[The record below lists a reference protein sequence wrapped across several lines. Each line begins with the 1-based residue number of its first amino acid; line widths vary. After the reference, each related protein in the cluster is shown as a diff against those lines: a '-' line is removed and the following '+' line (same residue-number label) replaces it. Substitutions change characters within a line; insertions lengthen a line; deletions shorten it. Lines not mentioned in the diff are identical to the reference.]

1 MPFADNPFS
10 SKKMIDHNTVQQIL
24 DTADIVDVVSD
35 FVALKRRGA
44 NWIGLCPF
52 HNDRRPSFYVSRAKG
67 ICKCFA
73 CGEGGSAVN
82 FIMKHEQL
90 SYPEALRYLARK
102 YHIEIQEKEL
112 TDEEKQAQT
121 EREAMLMLNEWAC
134 AYFEKQLHETQAGQ
148 EIGLSYFRER
158 GFNDVTI
165 KEYRLGYSSEG
176 YDDFYKA
183 AVAQGFN
190 PKLLFDTGLCIPNE
204 RDEGGHDRFRGR
216 VMFPIMNIAGKVI
229 AFGGRTLKKDKNIA
243 KYVNSPE
250 SAIYSKRNVIYG
262 LYQAKR
268 EISKED
274 KCFIVEGYADV
285 ISMHQAGFKNV
296 IASSGTALTEGHIQ
310 AIRRFTS
317 NVTEMFDGDAAGIKA
332 AIRGVDMLLKEG
344 ISIKVLPLPPDDDPD
359 TFVRA
364 HSHTEVEEYISQNEA
379 DFIHFKSDV
388 VLKDAKNDP
397 IKRTA
402 AITDVVKSIALIP
415 DEIARMV
422 YAKECSTL
430 FGFDEQT
437 ILRQIKQYRN
447 KYREQWRKEREQ
459 QQAREQ
465 RLNQQES
472 NVAPVV
478 PPLDEDAPPPPPPE
492 DFTSETGPAITAP
505 LPPRATGASD
515 SVVVQEREVIRLIV
529 NYGMCYLTDTE
540 YDDGTVRPT
549 TVLEHINNVISL
561 EQIDFSDPLYKH
573 TFEVAKQYIEPFYHD
588 LEAFNIQLEESTQQF
603 VEQEM
608 TEQDDEE
615 PVALDS
621 AALINAQLHK
631 EQAIRAKANVKAKN
645 ELMDYCCGY
654 LMKVLCSIDDDNVR
668 QLACDLATDSLPQL
682 SKIHTQ
688 FAVILEERDKLLSVV
703 PERLYNWM
711 NALIVQRINET
722 QTRIASASA
731 NELPQLME
739 YLQNLYQSRHD
750 LANIIGNRVVNPK

>member
-1 MPFADNPFS
+1 
-10 SKKMIDHNTVQQIL
+10 MIDHNTVQLIL

-35 FVALKRRGA
+35 FVSLKRRGA

-148 EIGLSYFRER
+148 DIGLSYFRER
-158 GFNDVTI
+158 GFNEATI
-165 KEYRLGYSSEG
+165 KEFRLGYSSES

-190 PKLLFDTGLCIPNE
+190 PKLLFDVGLCIPDD
-204 RDEGGHDRFRGR
+204 RGGGRDRFRGR

-229 AFGGRTLKKDKNIA
+229 AFGGRTLKKDKEVA

-250 SAIYSKRNVIYG
+250 SVIYSKRDVIYG
-262 LYQAKR
+262 LFQAKR
-268 EISKED
+268 EINKQD

-296 IASSGTALTEGHIQ
+296 IASSGTALTEGHIH
-310 AIRRFTS
+310 AIRRFT
-317 NVTEMFDGDAAGIKA
+317 NNATEMFDGDAAGIKA

-344 ISIKVLPLPPDDDPD
+344 LNIKVLPLPPEDDPD
-359 TFVRA
+359 TFVRS
-364 HSHTEVEEYISQNEA
+364 HSHTEVEEYIRQNEV
-379 DFIHFKSDV
+379 DFISFKSGI
-388 VLKDAKNDP
+388 VLKDAQNDP

-415 DEIARMV
+415 DEIARGV
-422 YAKECSTL
+422 YAKECSNL

-437 ILRQIKQYRN
+437 IRRQIKQYRN
-447 KYREQWRKEREQ
+447 KYLEQWRKEREQ

-465 RLNQQES
+465 RMSQAANDS
-472 NVAPVV
+472 GDHV
-478 PPLDEDAPPPPPPE
+478 PPPPIIPDDIPISPVQVE
-492 DFTSETGPAITAP
+492 TTRQTSSATA
-505 LPPRATGASD
+505 AVSD
-515 SVVVQEREVIRLIV
+515 VVAQEREIIRLIV
-529 NYGMCYLTDTE
+529 NYGMCHLGDTKYE
-540 YDDGTVRPT
+540 DGSVCPT
-549 TVLEHINNVISL
+549 TVLEHINNELNLDNMS
-561 EQIDFSDPLYKH
+561 FSHPLYKR
-573 TFEVAKQYIEPFYHD
+573 TFDIAKQYIEPFYRD
-588 LEAFNIQLEESTQQF
+588 LAQFKEQLNEQIKQF
-603 VEQEM
+603 VASEM
-608 TEQDDEE
+608 AADDDDPEG
-615 PVALDS
+615 LDS
-621 AALINAQLHK
+621 AALINAAERK
-631 EQAIRAKANVKAKN
+631 EKAVNAKASIKAKN
-645 ELMDYCCGY
+645 EEMEFSSGY
-654 LMKVLCSIDDDNVR
+654 LMKVLCSIDDDPVR
-668 QLACDLATDSLPQL
+668 QLACEIATDNMPQL

-688 FAVILEERDKLLSVV
+688 YAVILEERDRLVTVV
-703 PERLYNWM
+703 TERLYNWK
-711 NALIVQRINET
+711 NALLIQQINET
-722 QTRIASASA
+722 KSQIAHADSS
-731 NELPQLME
+731 ELPQLMQH
-739 YLQNLYQSRHD
+739 LQNLYSLRHE
-750 LANIIGNRVVNPK
+750 LAAIIGDRVVNPD

>member
-1 MPFADNPFS
+1 
-10 SKKMIDHNTVQQIL
+10 MIDHNTVQQIL

-35 FVALKRRGA
+35 FVALKKRGA

-52 HNDRRPSFYVSRAKG
+52 HNDRRPSFYVSRSKG

-102 YHIEIQEKEL
+102 YHIDIQEKEL
-112 TDEEKQAQT
+112 TDDEKLAQT

-134 AYFEKQLHETQAGQ
+134 SYFEKQLHETQTGQ

-158 GFNDVTI
+158 GFNDTTI
-165 KEYRLGYSSEG
+165 KEFRLGYSSEG

-190 PKLLFDTGLCIPNE
+190 PKLLFDTGLCIADD
-204 RDEGGHDRFRGR
+204 RGGGRDRFRGR

-250 SAIYSKRNVIYG
+250 SSIYSKRNVIYG

-268 EISKED
+268 EISKAD

-296 IASSGTALTEGHIQ
+296 IASSGTALTEGHIH
-310 AIRRFTS
+310 AIRRFTN

-344 ISIKVLPLPPDDDPD
+344 LSIKVLPLPPEDDPD

-364 HSHTEVEEYISQNEA
+364 HSFAEVEEYIHENEA
-379 DFIHFKSDV
+379 DFINFKSNV
-388 VLKDAKNDP
+388 VLKDAQNDP

-437 ILRQIKQYRN
+437 ILRQIKQYRG
-447 KYREQWRKEREQ
+447 KYKEQWRKEREQ
-459 QQAREQ
+459 QQAREA
-465 RLNQQES
+465 RENR
-472 NVAPVV
+472 NN
-478 PPLDEDAPPPPPPE
+478 PPAIAEGPEADGETPPPPTFPLDDAPVYNEPP
-492 DFTSETGPAITAP
+492 A
-505 LPPRATGASD
+505 PPRRSISQID
-515 SVVVQEREVIRLIV
+515 SINVQEREVIRLVV

-540 YDDGTVRPT
+540 YDDGSVRHT
-549 TVLEHINNVISL
+549 TVLEHINNELNLDLMS
-561 EQIDFSDPLYKH
+561 FTDPLYKR
-573 TFEVAKQYIEPFYHD
+573 TFEIAKQYIEPFYKD
-588 LEAFNIQLEESTQQF
+588 LAEFNAGLQDRINEFIQ
-603 VEQEM
+603 QEM
-608 TEQDDEE
+608 AELDENE
-615 PVALDS
+615 LNATDS
-621 AALINAQLHK
+621 TTLINAQEHK
-631 EQAIRAKANVKAKN
+631 EKAIMAKATVKSNQETQAFSS
-645 ELMDYCCGY
+645 GY
-654 LMKVLCSIDDDNVR
+654 LQRILCSIDDDAVR
-668 QLACDLATDSLPQL
+668 QLACDLVTDNLPQL
-682 SKIHTQ
+682 SKIHTK
-688 FAVILEERDKLLSVV
+688 FAVVVEEQDRLQSIV
-703 PERLYNWM
+703 PERLYNWK
-711 NALIVQRINET
+711 NALLVQRINET
-722 QTRIASASA
+722 KNQIAHADPA
-731 NELPQLME
+731 QLPQLMK
-739 YLQNLYQSRHD
+739 YLQELYEVRHR
-750 LANIIGNRVVNPK
+750 LAIILGDRVVNPN

>member
-1 MPFADNPFS
+1 
-10 SKKMIDHNTVQQIL
+10 MIDQNTVQQIL

-52 HNDRRPSFYVSRAKG
+52 HNDRRPSFYVSRSKG

-148 EIGLSYFRER
+148 DIGLTYFKER
-158 GFNDVTI
+158 GFNDATI
-165 KEYRLGYSSEG
+165 KEFRLGYSSEG
-176 YDDFYKA
+176 YDDFFKA

-190 PKLLFDTGLCIPNE
+190 PKLLFDVGLCIA
-204 RDEGGHDRFRGR
+204 DEHGGGRDRFRGR

-229 AFGGRTLKKDKNIA
+229 AFGGRTLKKDKDIA

-250 SAIYSKRNVIYG
+250 SAIYSKRNVIFG

-268 EISKED
+268 EISKAD

-296 IASSGTALTEGHIQ
+296 IASSGTALTEGHIH

-317 NVTEMFDGDAAGIKA
+317 NVTEMFDGDAAGVKA
-332 AIRGVDMLLKEG
+332 AIRGVDMLLREG
-344 ISIKVLPLPPDDDPD
+344 LNIKVLPLPPEDDPD

-364 HSHTEVEEYISQNEA
+364 HTFTEVEQYIEKNET
-379 DFIHFKSDV
+379 DFINFKSDV

-422 YAKECSTL
+422 YAKECSNL
-430 FGFDEQT
+430 FGMDEQA
-437 ILRQIKQYRN
+437 ILRQIKHYRE
-447 KYREQWRKEREQ
+447 KYQEQWRKERQQ

-465 RLNQQES
+465 RMAAQAGNSQ
-472 NVAPVV
+472 
-478 PPLDEDAPPPPPPE
+478 
-492 DFTSETGPAITAP
+492 PAIAIGPDEIPPAP
-505 LPPRATGASD
+505 LPDDFSHQADSAEVLPASHPAQAN
-515 SVVVQEREVIRLIV
+515 SASGVVAQEREVIRLIV

-540 YDDGTVRPT
+540 YDDGSIRPT
-549 TVLEHINNVISL
+549 TVLEHINNELMLDQMS
-561 EQIDFSDPLYKH
+561 FSEPVYRR
-573 TFEVAKQYIEPFYHD
+573 TFEIAKQYIASYYTD
-588 LEAFNIQLEESTQQF
+588 LETFKSHLQDIIQQYF
-603 VEQEM
+603 DQEM
-608 TEQDDEE
+608 AAQDDED
-615 PVALDS
+615 PDALDS
-621 AALINAQLHK
+621 ASLINAQERK
-631 EQAIRAKANVKAKN
+631 EKSAQAKAAVKAQN
-645 ELMDYCCGY
+645 ELTEYNSSY
-654 LMKVLCSIDDDNVR
+654 LMKVLCSIGDDEVR
-668 QLACDLATDSLPQL
+668 QLACDLATENLPQL

-688 FAVILEERDKLLSVV
+688 YAVIVEEKDKLQSVV
-703 PERLYNWM
+703 QDRIYNWK
-711 NALIVQRINET
+711 NALLVNKINEVKS
-722 QTRIASASA
+722 QIAHATA
-731 NELPQLME
+731 EQLPQLME
-739 YLQNLYQSRHD
+739 YLQSLYGLRHQ
-750 LANIIGNRVVNPK
+750 LAAKIGDRVVNPN

>member
-1 MPFADNPFS
+1 
-10 SKKMIDHNTVQQIL
+10 MIDHNTVQQIL

-35 FVALKRRGA
+35 FVALKKRGA

-134 AYFEKQLHETQAGQ
+134 AYFEQQLHETPAGQ
-148 EIGLSYFRER
+148 EIGLPYFRER
-158 GFNDVTI
+158 GFNDQTI
-165 KEYRLGYSSEG
+165 KEFRLGYSSEG

-183 AVAQGFN
+183 AIAQGFN
-190 PKLLFDTGLCIPNE
+190 PKLLFDTGLCIADD
-204 RDEGGHDRFRGR
+204 RGGGRDRFRGR

-268 EISKED
+268 EISRLD
-274 KCFIVEGYADV
+274 KCYIVEGYADV

-296 IASSGTALTEGHIQ
+296 IASSGTALTEGHIH

-317 NVTEMFDGDAAGIKA
+317 NVTEMFDGDQAGIKA

-344 ISIKVLPLPPDDDPD
+344 ISIKVLPLPPEDDPD

-364 HSHTEVEEYISQNEA
+364 HSHTEVEDYISSHEE
-379 DFIHFKSDV
+379 DFINFKSGV
-388 VLKDAKNDP
+388 VLKDAQNDP

-437 ILRQIKQYRN
+437 ILRQIKQYRG

-465 RLNQQES
+465 RMGQADGGN
-472 NVAPVV
+472 
-478 PPLDEDAPPPPPPE
+478 PPAQPADELPPPPAVD
-492 DFTSETGPAITAP
+492 DFSADVGPVETAP
-505 LPPRATGASD
+505 AATRRVSPAD
-515 SVVVQEREVIRLIV
+515 DVMTQEREILRLVV

-540 YDDGTVRPT
+540 YEDGSVRPS
-549 TVLEHINNVISL
+549 TVLEHINNEITLDQMS
-561 EQIDFSDPLYKH
+561 FSHPLYRH
-573 TFEVAKQYIEPFYHD
+573 TFEVALKYIEPYYRDLESFREEQTGLIGQYIEEEMGKAQEHD
-588 LEAFNIQLEESTQQF
+588 PEAMDSHSLISA
-603 VEQEM
+603 QEKK
-608 TEQDDEE
+608 EAQARAAANAR
-615 PVALDS
+615 VNHALQEFS
-621 AALINAQLHK
+621 SSYL
-631 EQAIRAKANVKAKN
+631 VKA
-645 ELMDYCCGY
+645 
-654 LMKVLCSIDDDNVR
+654 LCSIDDDNVR
-668 QLACDLATDSLPQL
+668 QLACDLATDNLPQL

-688 FAVILEERDKLLSVV
+688 FAVILEERDKLVSLV
-703 PERLYNWM
+703 PDRLYNWK
-711 NALIVQRINET
+711 NALLVQRINET
-722 QTRIASASA
+722 KGRIAHASA
-731 NELPQLME
+731 EELPQLME
-739 YLQNLYQSRHD
+739 YLQSLYNVRHQ
-750 LANIIGNRVVNPK
+750 LAAIIGDRVVNPK

>member
-1 MPFADNPFS
+1 
-10 SKKMIDHNTVQQIL
+10 MIDHNTVQQIL

-35 FVALKRRGA
+35 FVALKKRGA

-148 EIGLSYFRER
+148 EIGLAYFRER
-158 GFNDVTI
+158 GFNDATI
-165 KEYRLGYSSEG
+165 KEFRLGYSSEG

-183 AVAQGFN
+183 AIAQGFN

-204 RDEGGHDRFRGR
+204 RDGGGHDRFRGR
-216 VMFPIMNIAGKVI
+216 VMFPIINIAGKVI

-262 LYQAKR
+262 LNQAKR
-268 EISKED
+268 EISKSD
-274 KCFIVEGYADV
+274 KCYIVEGYADV

-296 IASSGTALTEGHIQ
+296 IASSGTALTEGHIH

-317 NVTEMFDGDAAGIKA
+317 NVTEMFDGDDAGIKA
-332 AIRGVDMLLKEG
+332 AIRGVDLLLKEG

-364 HSHTEVEEYISQNEA
+364 HSHTEVEEYIKQNEA
-379 DFIHFKSDV
+379 DFIHFKSNV

-422 YAKECSTL
+422 YAKECATL

-437 ILRQIKQYRN
+437 ILRQIKQYRG

-465 RLNQQES
+465 RMLQQAGNEQ
-472 NVAPVV
+472 
-478 PPLDEDAPPPPPPE
+478 PPIPPIEDDTPPPHLPE
-492 DFTSETGPAITAP
+492 DLEAETGPATTP
-505 LPPRATGASD
+505 VPPALSVSASEA
-515 SVVVQEREVIRLIV
+515 VVIQEREVIRLII
-529 NYGMCYLTDTE
+529 NYGMCYLTETE

-549 TVLEHINNVISL
+549 TVLEHINNEINI
-561 EQIDFSDPLYKH
+561 EQIDFSDPLYKR
-573 TFEVAKQYIEPFYHD
+573 TFELALQYIPQYYKD
-588 LEAFNIQLEESTQQF
+588 LEAFNVKLEEQTRQF
-603 VEQEM
+603 IEEEM
-608 TEQDDEE
+608 AAQDEE
-615 PVALDS
+615 AFDAMDS
-621 AALINAQLHK
+621 QALINAQDNK
-631 EQAIRAKANVKAKN
+631 EKAIRAKASLKAKN
-645 ELMDYCCGY
+645 ELMDYSCSY
-654 LMKVLCSIDDDNVR
+654 LIKVLCSIDDDDVR
-668 QLACDLATDSLPQL
+668 QLACDLATDNLPQL

-688 FAVILEERDKLLSVV
+688 YAVILEERDKLLRLV
-703 PERLYNWM
+703 PERLYNWL
-711 NALIVQRINET
+711 NALLVQKINET
-722 QTRIASASA
+722 KTQIATATG
-731 NELPQLME
+731 NELLQLME
-739 YLQNLYQSRHD
+739 YLQKLYNARHE
-750 LANIIGNRVVNPK
+750 LASYIGERVVNPK

>member
-1 MPFADNPFS
+1 
-10 SKKMIDHNTVQQIL
+10 MIDHNTVQQIL
-24 DTADIVDVVSD
+24 DAADIVDVVSD
-35 FVALKRRGA
+35 FVALKKRGA

-134 AYFEKQLHETQAGQ
+134 AYFEKQLHESQAGQ

-158 GFNDVTI
+158 GFNDATI
-165 KEYRLGYSSEG
+165 KEFRLGYSSEG

-183 AVAQGFN
+183 AVNQGFN
-190 PKLLFDTGLCIPNE
+190 PKLLFDTGLCIADE
-204 RDEGGHDRFRGR
+204 RGGGRDRFRGR

-250 SAIYSKRNVIYG
+250 SAVYSKRNVIYG

-268 EISKED
+268 EISKAD

-285 ISMHQAGFKNV
+285 ISMYQAGFKNV
-296 IASSGTALTEGHIQ
+296 IASSGTALTEGHIH

-317 NVTEMFDGDAAGIKA
+317 NVTEMFDGDEAGIKA

-364 HSHTEVEEYISQNEA
+364 HSHTEVEEYIAANEA
-379 DFIHFKSDV
+379 DFINFKSSI
-388 VLKDAKNDP
+388 VLKDAQNDP

-437 ILRQIKQYRN
+437 ILRQIKQYRG

-465 RLNQQES
+465 RMSQS
-472 NVAPVV
+472 PVDN
-478 PPLDEDAPPPPPPE
+478 PPVTGPDDDDMPPPPLPE
-492 DFTSETGPAITAP
+492 DFTPGSGPAEIAP
-505 LPPRATGASD
+505 APPRTGHSND
-515 SVVVQEREVIRLIV
+515 GVVIQEREVIRLIV

-540 YDDGTVRPT
+540 YEDGSVRRT
-549 TVLEHINNVISL
+549 TVLEYINNELNLDQMS
-561 EQIDFSDPLYKH
+561 FSTPLYKH
-573 TFEVAKQYIEPFYHD
+573 IFDVALQYIPQYYND
-588 LEAFNIQLEESTQQF
+588 LEAFEVQLQERVREYI
-603 VEQEM
+603 EQEM
-608 TEQDDEE
+608 SEQDDETPE
-615 PVALDS
+615 SFDS
-621 AALINAQLHK
+621 VALINAQERKVK
-631 EQAIRAKANVKAKN
+631 EITARANVKAN
-645 ELMDYCCGY
+645 QSRMEFSSSY
-654 LMKVLCSIDDDNVR
+654 LVKALCSIDDDDVR
-668 QLACDLATDSLPQL
+668 QLACDLATDNLPQL
-682 SKIHTQ
+682 SKIHTKY
-688 FAVILEERDKLLSVV
+688 AVILEERDKLPSLVHD
-703 PERLYNWM
+703 RLYNWK
-711 NALIVQRINET
+711 NALLVKMINEVKE
-722 QTRIASASA
+722 RIAHAGP
-731 NELPQLME
+731 EEQTQLIKT
-739 YLQNLYQSRHD
+739 LQDLYKLRHEV
-750 LANIIGNRVVNPK
+750 AAIIGDRVVNPK

>member
-1 MPFADNPFS
+1 
-10 SKKMIDHNTVQQIL
+10 MIDPNTVQQIL

-35 FVALKRRGA
+35 FVALKKRGA

-90 SYPEALRYLARK
+90 TWPEALRYLARK

-134 AYFEKQLHETQAGQ
+134 AYFEHQLHETQAGQ

-165 KEYRLGYSSEG
+165 KEFRLGYSSES
-176 YDDFYKA
+176 YDNLYKA

-190 PKLLFDTGLCIPNE
+190 PQLLFDVGLCIPDD
-204 RDEGGHDRFRGR
+204 RGGGRDRFRGR
-216 VMFPIMNIAGKVI
+216 MMFPIMNIAGKVI
-229 AFGGRTLKKDKNIA
+229 AFGGRTLKKDKDVA

-250 SAIYSKRNVIYG
+250 SVIYSKRNVIYG

-274 KCFIVEGYADV
+274 KCYIVEGYADV

-310 AIRRFTS
+310 AIRRFTN
-317 NVTEMFDGDAAGIKA
+317 NVTEMFDGDAAGVKA

-344 ISIKVLPLPPDDDPD
+344 LSIKVLPLPPEDDPD

-364 HSHTEVEEYISQNEA
+364 HSHTEVEEYIRDNEA
-379 DFIHFKSDV
+379 DFIHFKSAV
-388 VLKDAKNDP
+388 VLKDAENDP

-422 YAKECSTL
+422 YAKECSNL
-430 FGFDEQT
+430 FGMDEQA
-437 ILRQIKQYRN
+437 ILRQIKHYRG
-447 KYREQWRKEREQ
+447 KYLEQWRKERQQ
-459 QQAREQ
+459 QQAREERMAARGEQ
-465 RLNQQES
+465 TGVERVDYGMREDEDIPPAPLPDEFAPEA
-472 NVAPVV
+472 APVE
-478 PPLDEDAPPPPPPE
+478 PLARR
-492 DFTSETGPAITAP
+492 SQTAP
-505 LPPRATGASD
+505 LPGRSSITMGG
-515 SVVVQEREVIRLIV
+515 VEVQEREIIRLIV
-529 NYGMCYLTDTE
+529 NYGMCYWGEAE
-540 YDDGTVRPT
+540 YPDGSFHPA
-549 TVLEHINNVISL
+549 TVLECIKN
-561 EQIDFSDPLYKH
+561 EMTMDQMTFSVPLYRR
-573 TFEVAKQYIEPFYHD
+573 TFELAIQHLVPYYRDLEVFEEQLNERINQFIVSEMAKQDEDDP
-588 LEAFNIQLEESTQQF
+588 EA
-603 VEQEM
+603 M
-608 TEQDDEE
+608 
-615 PVALDS
+615 DS
-621 AALINAQLHK
+621 AALINAQERK
-631 EQAIRAKANVKAKN
+631 EKSVQAQAAVKARN
-645 ELMDYCCGY
+645 ELMEFSCGY
-654 LMKVLCSIDDDNVR
+654 LMKALCSIDDDQVR
-668 QLACDLATDSLPQL
+668 QLSCDLAADNLPQL

-688 FAVILEERDKLLSVV
+688 FAVIVEERDRLISLV
-703 PERLYNWM
+703 PECIYNWK
-711 NALIVQRINET
+711 NALLVTKIN
-722 QTRIASASA
+722 QVKAQIAGATSEQLPGLIEHLQALYKVRH
-731 NELPQLME
+731 ELA
-739 YLQNLYQSRHD
+739 RK
-750 LANIIGNRVVNPK
+750 IGDRVVNPK

>member
-1 MPFADNPFS
+1 
-10 SKKMIDHNTVQQIL
+10 MIDHNTVQLIL

-35 FVALKRRGA
+35 FVALKKRGA

-52 HNDRRPSFYVSRAKG
+52 HNDRRPSFYVSRVKG

-102 YHIEIQEKEL
+102 YNIEIQEKEL

-134 AYFEKQLHETQAGQ
+134 TYFERQLHDTQMGQ

-158 GFNDVTI
+158 GFNDAII
-165 KEYRLGYSSEG
+165 KEFRLGYSSDG

-183 AVAQGFN
+183 AIAQGFN
-190 PKLLFDTGLCIPNE
+190 PQLLFDTGLCIADE
-204 RDEGGHDRFRGR
+204 RGGGRDRFRGR

-268 EISKED
+268 EISKAD

-296 IASSGTALTEGHIQ
+296 IASSGTALTEGHIH

-317 NVTEMFDGDAAGIKA
+317 NVTEMFDGDEAGIKA

-359 TFVRA
+359 SFVRS
-364 HSHTEVEEYISQNEA
+364 HSHTEVEEYIAAHEA
-379 DFIHFKSDV
+379 DFINFKSSI

-437 ILRQIKQYRN
+437 ILRQIKHYRG
-447 KYREQWRKEREQ
+447 KYREQWVKEREQ

-465 RLNQQES
+465 RMAQTVDNTP
-472 NVAPVV
+472 PV
-478 PPLDEDAPPPPPPE
+478 PGQYSEDAPPPPLPD
-492 DFTSETGPAITAP
+492 DFGTDIGPADTAP
-505 LPPRATGASD
+505 QPARTVNVGEDVAT
-515 SVVVQEREVIRLIV
+515 QEREVIKLIV
-529 NYGMCYLTDTE
+529 NYGMCYLTETE
-540 YDDGTVRPT
+540 YPDGSFRPS
-549 TVLEHINNVISL
+549 TVLEHISTEMSFDKMSFSL
-561 EQIDFSDPLYKH
+561 PLYGH
-573 TFEVAKQYIEPFYHD
+573 IFEVSKQYIEPFYRD
-588 LEAFNIQLEESTQQF
+588 LETFKAELEQRFQQYMA
-603 VEQEM
+603 EEMAKQE
-608 TEQDDEE
+608 EEE
-615 PVALDS
+615 PDALDS
-621 AALINAQLHK
+621 TALINAQERK
-631 EQAIRAKANVKAKN
+631 EKAAQASATVKTKN
-645 ELMDYCCGY
+645 ELMEFRSSY
-654 LMKVLCSIDDDNVR
+654 LMKVLCSIDDDAVR
-668 QLACDLATDSLPQL
+668 QLACELAADNMPQL

-688 FAVILEERDKLLSVV
+688 FATVLEERDKLPSLVHD
-703 PERLYNWM
+703 RIYNW
-711 NALIVQRINET
+711 
-722 QTRIASASA
+722 
-731 NELPQLME
+731 
-739 YLQNLYQSRHD
+739 
-750 LANIIGNRVVNPK
+750 

>member
-1 MPFADNPFS
+1 
-10 SKKMIDHNTVQQIL
+10 MIDHNTVQQIL

-134 AYFEKQLHETQAGQ
+134 SYFEKQLHETQAGQ
-148 EIGLSYFRER
+148 DIGLTYFKER
-158 GFNDVTI
+158 GFNDATI
-165 KEYRLGYSSEG
+165 KEFRLGYSSEG

-190 PKLLFDTGLCIPNE
+190 PQLLFDVGLCIADG
-204 RDEGGHDRFRGR
+204 RGGGRDRFRGR

-229 AFGGRTLKKDKNIA
+229 AFGGRTLKKDKDIA

-250 SAIYSKRNVIYG
+250 SVIYSKRDVIYG

-268 EISKED
+268 EISKAD

-296 IASSGTALTEGHIQ
+296 IASSGTALTEGHIH
-310 AIRRFTS
+310 AIRRFTN

-344 ISIKVLPLPPDDDPD
+344 LNIKVLPLPPEDDPD

-364 HSHTEVEEYISQNEA
+364 HSYAEVEQYIEENEA
-379 DFIHFKSDV
+379 DFINFKSSV

-422 YAKECSTL
+422 YAKECSNM
-430 FGFDEQT
+430 FSMDEQA
-437 ILRQIKQYRN
+437 ILRQIKHYRG
-447 KYREQWRKEREQ
+447 KYQEQWRKERQQ

-465 RLNQQES
+465 RMAAQSGE
-472 NVAPVV
+472 NVPQVV
-478 PPLDEDAPPPPPPE
+478 GPDDMPP
-492 DFTSETGPAITAP
+492 AP
-505 LPPRATGASD
+505 LPDDFTPEVGPVETSPLATAATANVANG
-515 SVVVQEREVIRLIV
+515 VHVQEREVIRLIV
-529 NYGMCYLTDTE
+529 NYGMCYLADTQYE
-540 YDDGTVRPT
+540 DGSMRPT
-549 TVLEHINNVISL
+549 TVLEYINNELMLDSMS
-561 EQIDFSDPLYKH
+561 FSDQLYLR
-573 TFEVAKQYIEPFYHD
+573 TFEIAKQYITPFYSD
-588 LEAFNIQLEESTQQF
+588 LEEFKVKLEERTRQYIA
-603 VEQEM
+603 EEM
-608 TEQDDEE
+608 AKTDDEE
-615 PVALDS
+615 PEALDS
-621 AALINAQLHK
+621 AALINAQERK
-631 EQAIRAKANVKAKN
+631 EKNVLAKANVMDNN
-645 ELMDYCCGY
+645 EQTEYRSGY
-654 LMKVLCSIDDDNVR
+654 LMKVLCSIDDDDVR
-668 QLACDLATDSLPQL
+668 QLACDLATDNMPQL

-688 FAVILEERDKLLSVV
+688 YAVIVEERDKLQSIV
-703 PERLYNWM
+703 PERIYNWK
-711 NALIVQRINET
+711 NALLVMRINEVKD
-722 QTRIASASA
+722 QIAHASP
-731 NELPQLME
+731 EQLPQLME
-739 YLQNLYQSRHD
+739 QLQELYGVRHK
-750 LANIIGNRVVNPK
+750 LAAIIGDRVVNPK

>member
-1 MPFADNPFS
+1 MPCVQPLKNANDNQFI
-10 SKKMIDHNTVQQIL
+10 MIDHNTVQQIL

-35 FVALKRRGA
+35 FVSLKRRGA

-102 YHIEIQEKEL
+102 YHIDIQEKEL

-134 AYFEKQLHETQAGQ
+134 SYFDKQLHETQSGQ
-148 EIGLSYFRER
+148 DIGLTYFKER
-158 GFNDVTI
+158 GFNDATI
-165 KEYRLGYSSEG
+165 KEFRLGYSNDS
-176 YDDFYKA
+176 YSDFYQA

-190 PKLLFDTGLCIPNE
+190 PQLLFDVGLCIPDD
-204 RDEGGHDRFRGR
+204 RGGHDRFRGR

-229 AFGGRTLKKDKNIA
+229 AFGGRTLKKDKDVA

-250 SAIYSKRNVIYG
+250 SAIYSKRDVIYG

-268 EISKED
+268 EISKQD

-296 IASSGTALTEGHIQ
+296 IASSGTALTEGHIH

-344 ISIKVLPLPPDDDPD
+344 LNIKVLPLPPEDDPD

-364 HSHTEVEEYISQNEA
+364 HSYAEVEEYIKNKEE
-379 DFIHFKSDV
+379 DFINFKSSV
-388 VLKDAKNDP
+388 VLKDAQNDP

-402 AITDVVKSIALIP
+402 AITDVVKSIAIIP

-422 YAKECSTL
+422 YAKECSNL
-430 FGFDEQT
+430 FSMDEQT
-437 ILRQIKQYRN
+437 ILRQIKHYRG
-447 KYREQWRKEREQ
+447 KYIEQWRKERQQ

-465 RLNQQES
+465 RMSQMGQEGGGA
-472 NVAPVV
+472 NA
-478 PPLDEDAPPPPPPE
+478 DFDIAPPPVNPE
-492 DFTSETGPAITAP
+492 DFPPNIPYSETGTSQHRPAQT
-505 LPPRATGASD
+505 TNG
-515 SVVVQEREVIRLIV
+515 VTVQEREVIRIIV
-529 NYGMCYLTDTE
+529 NYGMCYLTDFE
-540 YDDGTVRPT
+540 CDDGTIRPF
-549 TVLEHINNVISL
+549 TVLEYINNELTLDQMS
-561 EQIDFSDPLYKH
+561 FSDPLYRR
-573 TFEVAKQYIEPFYHD
+573 TFELSKQYIEPYYRD
-588 LEAFNIQLEESTQQF
+588 LNDFNEVLKGRISQFINEEMSN
-603 VEQEM
+603 
-608 TEQDDEE
+608 QDDE
-615 PVALDS
+615 PDALDS
-621 AALINAQLHK
+621 IALISAQERK
-631 EQAIRAKANVKAKN
+631 EKSIRAKANVRAKN
-645 ELMDYCCGY
+645 ELMEFNCSY
-654 LMKVLCSIDDDNVR
+654 LQKVLCSIDDDQVR
-668 QLACDLATDSLPQL
+668 QLACDLATDNLPQL

-688 FAVILEERDKLLSVV
+688 FAVIVEERDKLLNIV
-703 PERLYNWM
+703 PERLYNWK
-711 NALIVQRINET
+711 NALVVIKINEIKD
-722 QTRIASASA
+722 RIARADA
-731 NELPQLME
+731 NELPKLME
-739 YLQNLYQSRHD
+739 ELQKLYDVRHK
-750 LANIIGNRVVNPK
+750 LAAIIGDRVVNPN